1 MCGSCRL
8 HPRHRRTLECD
19 FLSLLDS
26 RQICN
31 GRSNARRCVGRNA
44 CAAQSAT
51 IPKKTH
57 FAIPTTDTIQ
67 AQPVV
72 ESNESFVGER
82 AVAPRFSFLNV
93 SEISATPAARRSAK
107 CTGCDGTGGSADKPA
122 GSLLQP
128 EFLLP
133 KSLNPRLGRRVFYA
147 SRQCF
152 VPRAGTTQNSGG
164 TKPFSAP
171 AKTSGNRRWIPI
183 GHQ

>member
-1 MCGSCRL
+1 MLFSSIEMDGVSEVAQVLRVQNTSHAGHSNSAPPL
-8 HPRHRRTLECD
+8 ITARSSHRAQLFPQRPRPGRRP
-19 FLSLLDS
+19 S
-26 RQICN
+26 
-31 GRSNARRCVGRNA
+31 ARGPLN
-44 CAAQSAT
+44 
-51 IPKKTH
+51 
-57 FAIPTTDTIQ
+57 IQ
-67 AQPVV
+67 A
-72 ESNESFVGER
+72 FMALGEMHQ
-82 AVAPRFSFLNV
+82 L
-93 SEISATPAARRSAK
+93 RRH
-107 CTGCDGTGGSADKPA
+107 GGSGDKPA

-183 GHQ
+183 DHQMKGRKGP